1 MKYIIP
7 VLCGFDTLIILYGLI
22 VWLRQPKETERGK
35 VHLPRVFMPIG
46 GAVAVVFLI
55 LTIITYFNDEPLWV
69 SLIGFSLSFLGL
81 LLIIGF
87 INCRISY
94 DEEGFAYKT
103 IFGRKLEYTYSQVT
117 GIRKNMNET
126 YIYVGKRKLLVDALY
141 VGGYDFIKQVKKKY
155 SAFNG
160 GKGVPNV
167 KPKVDIFNGHVNDAT
182 GFLIAYGIMAVFTV
196 AFLIFAICIVYLPK
210 TESNTTEQKVVFV
223 SYEEFGEDVVLT
235 TADNKI
241 FKIQYV
247 DEQFNGEK
255 IEEICNG
262 DAAVITYS
270 EEVTPKDGDDYFALD
285 AIKYNNNYILTFG
298 ETHRLYKQENFP
310 VIIFAIVFVLAVF
323 GLIIGTIIVG
333 RNPQRYS
340 KRVVRM
346 FFKDGYIKY

>member
-7 VLCGFDTLIILYGLI
+7 VLCGFVMLI
-22 VWLRQPKETERGK
+22 VIAGVIAYLRQTEETEKGK
-35 VHLPRVFMPIG
+35 VHLPKIFVIIG
-46 GAVAVVFLI
+46 GLVAVIFLI
-55 LTIITYFNDEPLWV
+55 PTIITYLKNEPLWV
-69 SLIGFSLSFLGL
+69 SLIFLGFSFLGTI
-81 LLIIGF
+81 LIVGF

-94 DEEGFAYKT
+94 DENGFVYKT
-103 IFGRKLEYTYSQVT
+103 IFGRKIEYNYSQVT

-126 YIYVGKRKLLVDALY
+126 YVYVGKRKLLVDALY
-141 VGGYDFIKQVKKKY
+141 VGGYDFINQVKKKY
-155 SAFNG
+155 REFNG
-160 GKGVPNV
+160 ERNIPDI
-167 KPKVDIFNGHVNDAT
+167 KPKHDIFNGNVNDAT

-196 AFLIFAICIVYLPK
+196 AFLIFAICTVYLPK

-223 SYEEFGEDVVLT
+223 SCEEVGEDVVLT

-285 AIKYNNNYILTFG
+285 AIKYDNNYILTFG
-298 ETHRLYKQENFP
+298 ETHRLYKQEKFP
-310 VIIFAIVFVLAVF
+310 VIILAIVFVLAVF

-346 FFKDGYIKY
+346 FFKDGYINY